1 MGPKH
6 IFLQTSDQIRV
17 SCINNREFSA
27 EMIVSFARK
36 SKFFQVFQSLS
47 SPYLRLKFHPV
58 FFLKT
63 VRPEKAKQPNE
74 HACYGLTLK

>member
-6 IFLQTSDQIRV
+6 IFFADLRSNSCQLHKQPRV
-17 SCINNREFSA
+17 FRRNDC
-27 EMIVSFARK
+27 
-36 SKFFQVFQSLS
+36 FFFQSLS

-58 FFLKT
+58 FFLKS